1 MGYISVPIII
11 LINSTMLIILHGM
24 IAGFGFSFALTY
36 EANPDPSLFA
46 KIGQYTWLI
55 ITPILY
61 LVIIFKCISLIVAIA
76 ERKNN
81 SGPGIPDQ
89 MEPE

>member
-24 IAGFGFSFALTY
+24 IAGFGFSFELTY

-81 SGPGIPDQ
+81 SEPGIPDQ